1 MTHLFN
7 GLTILFCLGLIT
19 ACQYNHQ
26 SSLHSK
32 NIGLYLPADLEA
44 TLWAESPL
52 LYNPTN
58 MDVDV
63 HGRIWITEAVNYRNF
78 NNDSTH
84 FMHHAQGDRVIILE
98 DTDQDGRADTS
109 LVFVQ
114 DTDLVA
120 PLGIAV
126 LGKKIYVSCAP
137 HLIVYTDENGDDKPD
152 HKEILL
158 TGFGGVD
165 HDHSLH
171 AVIGGPDGHL
181 YFNTGNAGPHTVT
194 DRSGWTLRSG
204 SIYTGGSPYNLHNEG
219 NRVSDDGRIW
229 VGGLALRLNPDGTGL
244 KVLGHNFRNAYELTI
259 DSYGNLWQNDND
271 DQVVACRTTWLMEGG
286 NAGFFSSDGTRY
298 WQADQR
304 PWQDVFSAHWHQD
317 DPGVMPAGDNTGAG
331 SPTGIVVNEGDA
343 LGPAYRGML
352 LSAEAG
358 RNVIFGYHPAIQG
371 SGYALGLRQN
381 LITSLKADNPGYVW
395 NDSAQNAATEKWFRP
410 SDVSLGTDGAIYVA
424 DWYDP
429 VVGGHQMQD
438 TAGYGR
444 IYRITPKGKK
454 LINPTLDLT
463 TIPGLIVALQNPA
476 INVRHQAAAQ
486 LRQRQQDALKPVA
499 ELLSSSNP
507 FVQARAVWLLAD
519 LGPRGQAAVKDV
531 LTTHPE
537 PALRATALRALRPSI
552 FSTSDLWSTLARDTS
567 DFVRRELLQALA
579 SHPITV
585 SWPVIK
591 SLIAA
596 GAMDRW
602 YLEAVGQLLEAHA
615 DSLYP
620 ELKSLF
626 ITANSKPEDWP
637 QSLADLIWRL
647 HPPSAIPDLVARIN
661 SSKLAESQKTQA
673 LTALAFIN
681 TKSAAQHMLQLA
693 NHADAYVADQAKYWL
708 AFRQSNDWHH
718 LLDWK
723 KVNLNPELERQIA
736 AMRVKKSRLLDEQ
749 QSFNERKWNAQ
760 DMARDTIGANML
772 IALAAEGRLPD
783 TLYPS
788 ISRLIF
794 DNPSQ
799 TVRLQASRY
808 FAGDNASTRLDL
820 NTIAGI
826 IGDAQRGKNM
836 FIQKCNACHRWQGQ
850 GLDIGPDLYF
860 IGQKLDKPALLDAIV
875 YPDAAIVFGYEPW
888 LVQLKSGASYLGFIL
903 AEGADY
909 LTIKDV
915 SNTHQRLPTRDISS
929 RKPLSTSLM
938 PGATALQLSPQDL
951 ADIAEFLL
959 KSSPKLSN

>member
-1 MTHLFN
+1 MIRLLN
-7 GLTILFCLGLIT
+7 GLILLFGLGLIT
-19 ACQYNHQ
+19 SCWPHHPD
-26 SSLHSK
+26 SPHST
-32 NIGLYLPADLEA
+32 NSGLYLPADLEA

-52 LYNPTN
+52 FYNPTN

-78 NNDSTH
+78 NNDSTR
-84 FMHHAQGDRVIILE
+84 FMHHAQGDRVIILQ
-98 DTDQDGRADTS
+98 DIDQDGHADTS
-109 LVFVQ
+109 LTFVQ

-126 LGKKIYVSCAP
+126 LGKKVYVSCAP

-152 HKEILL
+152 HKEIIL

-171 AVIGGPDGHL
+171 AVIGGPDGRL
-181 YFNTGNAGPHTVT
+181 YFNSGNAGPHTVT
-194 DRSGWTLRSG
+194 DKSGWTLRSG

-229 VGGLALRLNPDGTGL
+229 VGGLALRLNPDGSGL
-244 KVLGHNFRNAYELTI
+244 KVLAHNFRNAYELTV

-343 LGPAYRGML
+343 LGPDYRGML
-352 LSAEAG
+352 FSAEAG

-371 SGYALGLRQN
+371 SGYALGVRQN
-381 LITSLKADNPGYVW
+381 FITSLKADNPGYVW

-410 SDVSLGTDGAIYVA
+410 SDVCLGTDGAIYIA

-438 TAGYGR
+438 TTGYGR
-444 IYRITPKGKK
+444 IYRVKPKGKK

-476 INVRHQAAAQ
+476 INVRHQAAVL
-486 LRQRQQDALKPVA
+486 LRQQQQEALKPVA
-499 ELLSSSNP
+499 ELLNSSNP
-507 FVQARAVWLLAD
+507 FIQARALWLLAD
-519 LGPRGQAAVKDV
+519 MGQDGQAMVKDV
-531 LTTHPE
+531 LTTHRE
-537 PALRATALRALRPSI
+537 PALRATALRALRPAI
-552 FSTSDLWSTLARDTS
+552 LSTPDLWADLARDTS
-567 DFVRRELLQALA
+567 AFVRRELLQALTNQ
-579 SHPITV
+579 PITT

-591 SLIAA
+591 TLIAA
-596 GAMDRW
+596 GTMDRW
-602 YLEAVGQLLEAHA
+602 YLEAIGQLLEAHA
-615 DSLYP
+615 DTLYP

-626 ITANSKPEDWP
+626 DMTNLRAEDWP
-637 QSLADLIWRL
+637 QSLADLTWRL
-647 HPPSAIPDLVARIN
+647 HPPSAIPDLMARIN
-661 SSKLAESQKTQA
+661 SSKLTGSQITQA
-673 LTALAFIN
+673 LTALAFIH
-681 TKSAAQHMLQLA
+681 TPSAAEQMLQLT
-693 NHADAYVADQAKYWL
+693 NHADAQIADQAKYWL
-708 AFRQSNDWHH
+708 AFRQSNDWHQ

-723 KVNLNPELERQIA
+723 TVKLNPALERQIA
-736 AMRVKKSRLLDEQ
+736 AMRVKRNRLLDEK

-772 IALAAEGRLPD
+772 IALAAEARLPD
-783 TLYPS
+783 TLYPA
-788 ISRLIF
+788 ISRIIF
-794 DNPSQ
+794 NNPSQ

-808 FAGDNASTRLDL
+808 FAGDNGSTRLDL
-820 NTIAGI
+820 NTIAGMN
-826 IGDAQRGKNM
+826 GDAPRGKNVFM
-836 FIQKCNACHRWQGQ
+836 QKCNACHRWQGQ

-888 LVQLKSGASYLGFIL
+888 LVQLKNGASHLGFIL

-915 SNTHQRLPTRDISS
+915 SNTHQRLPVRDISS
-929 RKPLSTSLM
+929 RKALSTSLM
-938 PGATALQLSPQDL
+938 PSASSLQLSPQDL
-951 ADIAEFLL
+951 ADITDFLL
-959 KSSPKLSN
+959 KTPPKPSY